1 MTNAR
6 LKPIAAQVMVIT
18 GASSGIGLTTARMAA
33 RRGAKV
39 VAVARNDDALR
50 QLVAELDEQGF
61 DAIHVAADV
70 ASEDDMRHVAH
81 TAIERFGRID
91 TWVNNAGVSIFGR
104 SEEVTLEDQRRL
116 FETNFWGVVNGSL
129 AALPYLRARGG
140 ALINL
145 GSEVSEVALPLQG
158 VYSASKHAVKG
169 YTDALRIELEAER
182 VPVSVTLIRPA
193 AIDTLFVRHAR
204 NYLDVRPKLPPPIY
218 APEVVA
224 DAILFAAE
232 HPRRDIYV
240 GAASRLM
247 TATAHH
253 TPRLLDRYL
262 ARFGI
267 RQQRSKIPAD
277 GPQGGSL
284 YDPGT
289 DLMEREGAPRVHESS
304 LYTRSAMHA
313 RAVNT
318 ALMALGVFTVALW
331 YGRQGALRAQ
341 PLRRITSAR

>member
-1 MTNAR
+1 MNTR
-6 LKPIAAQVMVIT
+6 LKPIADQVMVIT

-33 RRGAKV
+33 RRGAAI

-50 QLVAELDEQGF
+50 QLVQELTNQGYE
-61 DAIHVAADV
+61 AIHVAADV
-70 ASEDDMRHVAH
+70 ASEEDMRHVAH

-116 FETNFWGVVNGSL
+116 FDTNFWGVVNGSL

-145 GSEVSEVALPLQG
+145 GSEVSEVAIPLQG

-169 YTDALRIELEAER
+169 YTDALRIELEAEKA
-182 VPVSVTLIRPA
+182 PISVTLIRPA
-193 AIDTLFVRHAR
+193 AIDTMFVLHAK
-204 NYLDVRPKLPPPIY
+204 NYMDVRPKLPSPIY

-232 HPRRDIYV
+232 HPRRDLYV

-247 TATAHH
+247 KTTAHH
-253 TPRLLDRYL
+253 TPGLLDRYL

-267 RQQRSKIPAD
+267 AQQRTDIPVEGRQD
-277 GPQGGSL
+277 GSL
-284 YDPGT
+284 HHHGI
-289 DLMEREGAPRVHESS
+289 DLLEREGADARVHESS
-304 LYTRSAMHA
+304 LYTRAEMHA

-318 ALMALGVFTVALW
+318 GLMALGVFVAALW
-331 YGRQGALRAQ
+331 YGRRLTRGRAW
-341 PLRRITSAR
+341 A

>member
-1 MTNAR
+1 MNVK
-6 LKPIAAQVMVIT
+6 LKPLASQVIVIT

-33 RRGAKV
+33 RRGAKL

-50 QLVAELDEQGF
+50 QLVQELSQEGRE
-61 DAIHVAADV
+61 AIYVAGDV
-70 ASEDDMRHVAH
+70 ASEEDMRHVAH
-81 TAIERFGRID
+81 AAVERFGRID

-104 SEEVTLEDQRRL
+104 SEDVTLEDQRRL
-116 FETNFWGVVNGSL
+116 FDTNFWGVVNGSL
-129 AALPYLRARGG
+129 AALPYLRSRGG

-145 GSEVSEVALPLQG
+145 GSEVSEVAVPLQG
-158 VYSASKHAVKG
+158 IYSASKHAVKG

-182 VPVSVTLIRPA
+182 APVSVTLIRPA
-193 AIDTLFVRHAR
+193 AVDTMFVLHAR
-204 NYLDVRPKLPPPIY
+204 NYMDVRPKLPPPIY

-232 HPRRDIYV
+232 HSKRDIYV

-247 TATAHH
+247 KSGGHH

-267 RQQRSKIPAD
+267 AQQRTNVPA
-277 GPQGGSL
+277 QGDQQGSL
-284 YDPGT
+284 HEPGP
-289 DLMEREGAPRVHESS
+289 DLLQREGIPGHVMERSF
-304 LYTRSAMHA
+304 YTRSAMHS

-318 ALMALGVFTVALW
+318 ALIALGVFTAAVW
-331 YGRQGALRAQ
+331 YGRRAAQ
-341 PLRRITSAR
+341 RL

>member
-1 MTNAR
+1 MQLR
-6 LKPIAAQVMVIT
+6 LKAIREQVMVIT

-33 RRGAKV
+33 RRGARV
-39 VAVARNDDALR
+39 VAVARNEDALR
-50 QLVAELDEQGF
+50 QLVAELSGQGH
-61 DAIHVAADV
+61 DATHVAGDV

-104 SEEVTLEDQRRL
+104 SEEIALEDQRRL
-116 FETNFWGVVNGSL
+116 FDTNFWGVVNGSL
-129 AALPYLRARGG
+129 AALPYLRGRGG

-145 GSEVSEVALPLQG
+145 GSEVSEVAIPLQG
-158 VYSASKHAVKG
+158 IYSASKHAVKG
-169 YTDALRIELEAER
+169 YTDALRIELEAEK

-193 AIDTLFVRHAR
+193 AIDTMFVMHAK
-204 NYLDVRPKLPPPIY
+204 NYMDVRPKLPPPIY

-247 TATAHH
+247 KTGAHH
-253 TPRLLDRYL
+253 TPRLVDRYL

-267 RQQRSKIPAD
+267 PQQRSNVPAP
-277 GPQGGSL
+277 GIQEGSL
-284 YDPGT
+284 HRHGE
-289 DLMEREGAPRVHESS
+289 DLLEREGLPGHVMESS
-304 LYTRSAMHA
+304 LYTRSAMHS
-313 RAVNT
+313 RSINT
-318 ALMALGVFTVALW
+318 ALMALGVFTAALW
-331 YGRQGALRAQ
+331 YGRRGAQRL
-341 PLRRITSAR
+341 

>member
-1 MTNAR
+1 MTVT
-6 LKPIAAQVMVIT
+6 LKPIREQVMVIT

-33 RRGAKV
+33 RRGARI

-50 QLVAELDEQGF
+50 QLIAELTSQGH

-70 ASEDDMRHVAH
+70 ASDDDMRHVAH
-81 TAIERFGRID
+81 AAIERFGRID

-104 SEEVTLEDQRRL
+104 SEDVTLDDQRRL
-116 FETNFWGVVNGSL
+116 FDTNFWGVVNGSL
-129 AALPYLRARGG
+129 AALPYLRGRGG

-145 GSEVSEVALPLQG
+145 GSEVSEVAIPLQG
-158 VYSASKHAVKG
+158 IYSASKHAVKG

-193 AIDTLFVRHAR
+193 AIDTMFVVHAK
-204 NYLDVRPKLPPPIY
+204 NYMDVRPKLPPPVY

-247 TATAHH
+247 KAGAHH

-267 RQQRSKIPAD
+267 PQQRSSVPVD
-277 GPQGGSL
+277 GNQEGSL
-284 YDPGT
+284 HAPGQ
-289 DLMEREGAPRVHESS
+289 DLQEREGAPGHVVESS
-304 LYTRSAMHA
+304 LYTRSSLHA
-313 RAVNT
+313 RAMST
-318 ALMALGVFTVALW
+318 AVMALGLFTAALW
-331 YGRQGALRAQ
+331 YGRRAAQ
-341 PLRRITSAR
+341 RSW